1 MLGIM
6 ALMPLFVFVVLVGI
20 IDTGSP
26 IFRQTRVG
34 QNKKTFVLIKF
45 RTMKKQTESV
55 PTHLVASGS
64 VTTFGRFLRK
74 TKIDELPQLWNV
86 MKGEMSLVGPRPCL
100 PSQKKLIAHRDK
112 LNVFNVRPGVTGLAQ
127 INSLDMSAPEQLAKV
142 DAKMIQ
148 KLNTHIYFKL
158 IFLTLLGNGA
168 GDQTVD
174 K

>member
-1 MLGIM
+1 
-6 ALMPLFVFVVLVGI
+6 
-20 IDTGSP
+20 
-26 IFRQTRVG
+26 
-34 QNKKTFVLIKF
+34 
-45 RTMKKQTESV
+45 
-55 PTHLVASGS
+55 
-64 VTTFGRFLRK
+64 
-74 TKIDELPQLWNV
+74 
-86 MKGEMSLVGPRPCL
+86 MSLVGLRPCL
-100 PSQKKLIAHRDK
+100 PSQKELIAHRDK